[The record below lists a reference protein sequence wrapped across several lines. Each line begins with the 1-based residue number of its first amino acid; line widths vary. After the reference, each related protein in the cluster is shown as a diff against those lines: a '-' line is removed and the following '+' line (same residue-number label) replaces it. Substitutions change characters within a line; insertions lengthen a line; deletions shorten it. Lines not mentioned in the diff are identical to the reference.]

1 MNQKTKSE
9 MLSKEF
15 LLARRNLLR
24 AYHSLSNPSD
34 PDRVG
39 RARAQA
45 MDAVHM
51 LEIILGFRDKN
62 GRSIHPD
69 FD

>member
-1 MNQKTKSE
+1 MNRKTRSE
-9 MLSKEF
+9 CLSKNF

-24 AYHSLSNPSD
+24 AYRSLANPND

-45 MDAVHM
+45 MDAVHC
-51 LEIILGFRDKN
+51 LESVLGFRDEN